1 MENITLFVYE
11 IGSATNEM
19 ARLRS
24 GFLLK
29 EILEHFMQKLNSTQ
43 SDRPDRLYSDD
54 INFWLYSGHDFT
66 ISNLLRSLDLFKVF
80 IMPYFI
86 LHLYFDTVGIK
97 RIPTPMFRAHLA
109 RFITI
114 SFLTI
119 ITKNV
124 IFTATCTTICVELT
138 FRIVQNE

>member
-29 EILEHFMQKLNSTQ
+29 EILDHFMQKLNLTQ
-43 SDRPDRLYSDD
+43 SDRPKPNRLHSDD
-54 INFWLYSGHDFT
+54 INIWLYSGHDFT

-80 IMPYFI
+80 IMLFFI
-86 LHLYFDTVGIK
+86 FHLILDTVKIK
-97 RIPTPMFRAHLA
+97 RIPTFMYRVHLA
-109 RFITI
+109 RLITI
-114 SFLTI
+114 FLLII
-119 ITKNV
+119 ITKNT

-138 FRIVQNE
+138 LRIV